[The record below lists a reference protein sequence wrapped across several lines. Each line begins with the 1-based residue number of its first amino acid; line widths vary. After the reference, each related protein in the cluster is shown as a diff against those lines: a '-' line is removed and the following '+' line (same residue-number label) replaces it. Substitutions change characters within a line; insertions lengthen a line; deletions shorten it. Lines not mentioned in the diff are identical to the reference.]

1 MGSDTST
8 FTSLLVWN
16 SDFLLSSICS
26 TMTAISLYS
35 RHNSEPVSWSPTP
48 LLRITGGKW
57 TEDLR
62 SPTLWP
68 DCKPV
73 IVLCW
78 RLPTEVGSGTMERV
92 WTGPK
97 VQRGEAVFRAP
108 PLFPAASF
116 PGKFC
121 RILTAPLLTPPR
133 VWPLGRHPLHSILFP
148 DYLPPPCPLCSS
160 SPGQTCSH
168 CLCSHFSK
176 GINWKGK
183 DHATW

>member
-8 FTSLLVWN
+8 FTSMLVWN

-48 LLRITGGKW
+48 LLQITGGKW

-92 WTGPK
+92 WAGPK
-97 VQRGEAVFRAP
+97 VQRGEALSCPTSLSCGFLSWEVLPYPHGPSAHSP
-108 PLFPAASF
+108 SCVTSGTSSF
-116 PGKFC
+116 
-121 RILTAPLLTPPR
+121 TQ
-133 VWPLGRHPLHSILFP
+133 HPLP
-148 DYLPPPCPLCSS
+148 WLP
-160 SPGQTCSH
+160 SPTVPS
-168 CLCSHFSK
+168 LL
-176 GINWKGK
+176 
-183 DHATW
+183 